1 MTGRGNVDWL
11 CLLRGTVFTVRCFI
25 KRDEVVKIQ
34 LRELQSQLPFRFLC
48 QRDLCLPAQRTVISG
63 QTNLVK

>member
-1 MTGRGNVDWL
+1 MFIGSAP
-11 CLLRGTVFTVRCFI
+11 LRGTVFTIRCFI

-48 QRDLCLPAQRTVISG
+48 QRDLCLPAQRAVIGG
-63 QTNLVK
+63 QADLVK